1 MQAMNDL
8 ENWLSNPAT
17 ISRKSA
23 SELVFEELRSL
34 ILSGRFAAG
43 SKLPSEAK
51 LAAKYGVSRPI
62 VREALRSLQIL
73 GLTETRTGSG
83 TYVLAAA
90 GDGDI
95 SYGDYSARDLMEAR
109 PHVEVSA
116 AGWAALRRSDDELS
130 RLFGLCDEM
139 EQEENT
145 EAWVRLDSD
154 FHGLI
159 ATVSKNAVFRDI
171 VDEVR
176 EAMAQQSGLLT
187 VLGPRRQESNEEHRA
202 IVEAIR
208 AGSDVE
214 ARAAM
219 EVHLQKV
226 EAAVNRIIGAAPR

>member
-1 MQAMNDL
+1 MNDL
-8 ENWLSNPAT
+8 ESWLSDSA
-17 ISRKSA
+17 ILSRKSA
-23 SELVFEELRSL
+23 SELVFEELRNL

-83 TYVLAAA
+83 TYVLLAA

-95 SYGDYSARDLMEAR
+95 RYGNYSARDLMEAR
-109 PHVEVSA
+109 PFVEISA

-130 RLFGLCDEM
+130 RLLGLCDRM
-139 EQEENT
+139 EQEEDT
-145 EAWVRLDSD
+145 DAWVRLDSD
-154 FHGLI
+154 LHGLI
-159 ATVSKNAVFRDI
+159 AEASKNSVFRDI
-171 VDEVR
+171 VDDVR

-187 VLGPRRQESNEEHRA
+187 VLGPRRQESNDEHRA

-208 AGSDVE
+208 KGSEAE

-219 EVHLQKV
+219 GIHLKMV
-226 EAAVNRIIGAAPR
+226 EAAVNRIIGAEPR

>member
-1 MQAMNDL
+1 MNDL
-8 ENWLSNPAT
+8 ENWLSDSA
-17 ISRKSA
+17 ILSRKSA
-23 SELVFEELRSL
+23 SELVFEELRNL

-83 TYVLAAA
+83 TYVLTAA

-95 SYGDYSARDLMEAR
+95 RYGNYSARDLVEAR
-109 PHVEVSA
+109 PFVEVSA

-130 RLFGLCDEM
+130 RLLALCDRM
-139 EQEENT
+139 EQEEDT

-159 ATVSKNAVFRDI
+159 AEASKNAVFRDI
-171 VDEVR
+171 VDDVR

-187 VLGPRRQESNEEHRA
+187 ALGPRRQESNEEHRA

-208 AGSDVE
+208 KGAE
-214 ARAAM
+214 AEAQAAM
-219 EVHLQKV
+219 EIHLKKV
-226 EAAVNRIIGAAPR
+226 EAAVSRIIGAEPR

>member
-1 MQAMNDL
+1 MNDL
-8 ENWLSNPAT
+8 ENWLSDSA
-17 ISRKSA
+17 ILSRKSA
-23 SELVFEELRSL
+23 SELVFEELRNL
-34 ILSGRFAAG
+34 IVSGRFAEG

-83 TYVLAAA
+83 TYVLAA
-90 GDGDI
+90 GGGDI
-95 SYGDYSARDLMEAR
+95 RYGDYSARDLMEAR
-109 PHVEVSA
+109 PFVEVSA

-130 RLFGLCDEM
+130 QLLRLCDQM
-139 EQEENT
+139 EEEENT

-159 ATVSKNAVFRDI
+159 AEASKNAVFRDI
-171 VDEVR
+171 VDDVR

-187 VLGPRRQESNEEHRA
+187 ALGPRRQESNEEHRA

-208 AGSDVE
+208 EGAE
-214 ARAAM
+214 AEAQAAM
-219 EVHLQKV
+219 EIHLRKV
-226 EAAVNRIIGAAPR
+226 AAAVSRIIGIELR

>member
-1 MQAMNDL
+1 MNDL
-8 ENWLSNPAT
+8 ENWLSDSAT
-17 ISRKSA
+17 LSRKSA

-73 GLTETRTGSG
+73 RLTETRTGSG

-95 SYGDYSARDLMEAR
+95 SYGDYSARDLREAR

-116 AGWAALRRSDDELS
+116 AGWAALRRNHDELS
-130 RLFGLCDEM
+130 GLLRLCDEM

-145 EAWVRLDSD
+145 EAWVQLDSE

-159 ATVSKNAVFRDI
+159 AAASKNAVFRDI

-187 VLGPRRQESNEEHRA
+187 VLGPRRQESNDEHRA

-208 AGSDVE
+208 AGSDIE

-219 EVHLQKV
+219 EIHLQKV
-226 EAAVNRIIGAAPR
+226 EAAVNRIIGAEPR

>member
-1 MQAMNDL
+1 MNDL
-8 ENWLSNPAT
+8 ESWLSDSAVL
-17 ISRKSA
+17 SRKSA
-23 SELVFEELRSL
+23 SELVFEELRNL

-62 VREALRSLQIL
+62 VREALRSLEIL

-83 TYVLAAA
+83 TYVLTAG

-95 SYGDYSARDLMEAR
+95 RYGNYSARDLMEAR
-109 PHVEVSA
+109 PFVEVSA
-116 AGWAALRRSDDELS
+116 AGWAALRRSEDELS
-130 RLFGLCDEM
+130 RLLHLCDRM
-139 EQEENT
+139 EQEEDA

-159 ATVSKNAVFRDI
+159 AAASKNAVFRDI
-171 VDEVR
+171 VDDVR

-187 VLGPRRQESNEEHRA
+187 ALGPRRQESNEEHRG

-208 AGSDVE
+208 KGAE
-214 ARAAM
+214 AEAQAAM
-219 EVHLQKV
+219 EIHLKKV
-226 EAAVNRIIGAAPR
+226 EAAVSRIIGAEPR

>member
-1 MQAMNDL
+1 MNDL
-8 ENWLSNPAT
+8 ENWLSDSA
-17 ISRKSA
+17 ILSRKSA
-23 SELVFEELRSL
+23 SELVFEELRNL
-34 ILSGRFAAG
+34 ILSGRFAEG

-83 TYVLAAA
+83 TYVLAA
-90 GDGDI
+90 GGGDI
-95 SYGDYSARDLMEAR
+95 RYGDYSARDLMEAR
-109 PHVEVSA
+109 PFVEVSA
-116 AGWAALRRSDDELS
+116 AGWAALRRDDDELS
-130 RLFGLCDEM
+130 RLLGLCDRM
-139 EQEENT
+139 EQEEDT

-159 ATVSKNAVFRDI
+159 AEASKNAVFRDI
-171 VDEVR
+171 VDDVR

-208 AGSDVE
+208 RGSEAE

-219 EVHLQKV
+219 EIHLKQV
-226 EAAVNRIIGAAPR
+226 EAAVSRIIGSEQR

>member
-1 MQAMNDL
+1 MNDL
-8 ENWLSNPAT
+8 ENWLSDSA
-17 ISRKSA
+17 ILSRKSA
-23 SELVFEELRSL
+23 SELVFEELRNL
-34 ILSGRFAAG
+34 ILSGRFAEG
-43 SKLPSEAK
+43 SKLPSEVK

-83 TYVLAAA
+83 TYVLAA
-90 GDGDI
+90 GGGDI
-95 SYGDYSARDLMEAR
+95 CYGDYSARDLMEAR
-109 PHVEVSA
+109 PFVEVSA
-116 AGWAALRRSDDELS
+116 AGWAALRRDDDELS
-130 RLFGLCDEM
+130 RLLGLCDRM
-139 EQEENT
+139 EQEEDT

-159 ATVSKNAVFRDI
+159 AEASKNAVFRDI
-171 VDEVR
+171 VDDVR

-208 AGSDVE
+208 RGSEAE

-219 EVHLQKV
+219 EIHLKQV
-226 EAAVNRIIGAAPR
+226 EAAVSRIIGSEQR